1 MKTLIIKSLLTSLY
15 QREEMHPSLAKRGKG
30 RFFNN
35 DALLMNSLVTEDGK
49 KMESMPNNVII
60 KNIGISILS
69 VSASLVFFFFLL
81 IPAGAEMENPTQVQ
95 VPILLYHRFGHSVA
109 DSMTVTTEVFESHLE
124 YLRKN
129 GYTVIP
135 LRQLVNY
142 YRRKGPPPPGKSVA
156 IVVDDGHKTVY
167 TDMLPL
173 VKKYRIPVTL
183 FLYPS
188 AISNA
193 SYAMT
198 WNQLREIKKIGLFDL
213 QGHTYWHPNFKKE
226 KENLNPG
233 DYEKFVEMQ
242 LKKSR
247 ERLEKE
253 LGVNV
258 DMLSWPFGIYDDWLI
273 AKAAEAGYTA
283 AFTIERHHAGSLDH
297 VMKIPRY
304 LLHNAAKGKVF
315 ERILAGNSPSERM
328 AMR

>member
-1 MKTLIIKSLLTSLY
+1 
-15 QREEMHPSLAKRGKG
+15 
-30 RFFNN
+30 
-35 DALLMNSLVTEDGK
+35 
-49 KMESMPNNVII
+49 MPNQDTI
-60 KNIGISILS
+60 KKIGTSMLS
-69 VSASLVFFFFLL
+69 VFVSFIFLFFLP
-81 IPAGAEMENPTQVQ
+81 ISVGAEVKNKQDNSTLVH
-95 VPILLYHRFGHSVA
+95 VPILLYHRFGPSVA
-109 DSMTVTTEVFESHLE
+109 DCMTVTTAVFESHLE

-142 YRRKGPPPPGKSVA
+142 YLRKGPPPPKKSVV

-198 WNQLREIKKIGLFDL
+198 WDQLREIKKTGLFEL
-213 QGHTYWHPNFKKE
+213 QGHTYWHPNFKQEQE
-226 KENLNPG
+226 KLNPA
-233 DYEKFVEMQ
+233 DYKEFVEMQ
-242 LKKSR
+242 LKRSK

-253 LGVNV
+253 LDINV
-258 DMLSWPFGIYDDWLI
+258 DMLAWPFGIYDDWLI
-273 AKAAEAGYTA
+273 AKAAESGYTA
-283 AFTIERHHAGSLDH
+283 AFTIERRHASNFEN

-304 LLHNAAKGKVF
+304 LLNNADKGKVF
-315 ERILAGNSPSERM
+315 ERMLERNPPAERM
-328 AMR
+328 AIK